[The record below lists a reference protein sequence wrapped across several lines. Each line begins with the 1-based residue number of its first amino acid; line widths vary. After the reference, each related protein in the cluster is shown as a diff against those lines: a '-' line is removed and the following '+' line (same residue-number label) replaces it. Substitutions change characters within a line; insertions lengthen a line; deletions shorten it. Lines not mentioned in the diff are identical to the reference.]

1 MSHNNFNVSDGQ
13 AITAKAETGDA
24 HLSSAREEISNST
37 DFQFVGSMRQ
47 DTSTGIIPSGNVDN
61 TGSITFGPGDGHN
74 NHSNTP
80 GVDAQSGNHSPGDGH
95 NHSGSTGQSGNQGDG
110 HDHSNNEQF
119 GNHSPGDG
127 HNHGNSMGDLQAGS
141 HSASDGHNHSAST
154 NAQSSLATGD
164 VGALNEQTR
173 MSQDAARLGLGA
185 RDIALMQQLEGSV
198 PHSSPRELAER
209 LRAGR
214 NRGGI
219 LDLSRQDDS
228 KLA

>member
-1 MSHNNFNVSDGQ
+1 MSHNNFKVSDGQ
-13 AITAKAETGDA
+13 AITAKAESGDA

-37 DFQFVGSMRQ
+37 DSQFVGSMRQ

-61 TGSITFGPGDGHN
+61 SGSITFG
-74 NHSNTP
+74 
-80 GVDAQSGNHSPGDGH
+80 PGDGH

-110 HDHSNNEQF
+110 HDHSNSAQF

-127 HNHGNSMGDLQAGS
+127 HNHSSSTGDLQAGS

-228 KLA
+228 KSA

>member
-1 MSHNNFNVSDGQ
+1 MSHNNFKVSDGQ
-13 AITAKAETGDA
+13 AITAKSESGDA

-37 DFQFVGSMRQ
+37 DSQFVGSMRQ

-61 TGSITFGPGDGHN
+61 SGSITFGPGDGHN
-74 NHSNTP
+74 HSSTP

-110 HDHSNNEQF
+110 HDHSNNAQF
-119 GNHSPGDG
+119 GNHSSGDG
-127 HNHGNSMGDLQAGS
+127 HNHNDTTGDLQTGS

-228 KLA
+228 KSA